1 MPGKHTV
8 ILDTAF
14 RTIDEIFTRA
24 DLTRLHR
31 LADVVWG
38 RDEPMPAGEL
48 AAAKLEAFA
57 IVAGSWRHGGVGAD
71 EAPNLR
77 AILDVGGRHPSPQVL
92 DYESCFAR
100 SIRVL
105 SCAPAF
111 GPMVAE
117 AALGMALAASRNL
130 ASHTEAFR
138 RGDER
143 YLHAGNVDA
152 FTLYGETVGFIGYGG
167 LAHSLRPLLEPF
179 GCHILAYDPWLP
191 DSALVHEG
199 VEPAALETLLAAS
212 RAIFV
217 LAIPSA
223 SNRAMLDRSRL
234 ELIQPGA
241 VFVLI
246 SRAHV
251 VDFDALTELVGAGR
265 FRAAIDVFPQE
276 PLPADHPIRRVPGVV
291 LTPHTAGSVRK
302 DLRRIGRMVVDDLE
316 AMLAGLPPWA
326 MQVAQPEIVLR
337 LEYGRAGLEAFHSS
351 SIRESA
357 IEPLIVDDFT

>member
-1 MPGKHTV
+1 MSDRQKV
-8 ILDTAF
+8 ILDAAF
-14 RTIDEIFTRA
+14 RKIDEIFDRA
-24 DLTRLHR
+24 DLDHLHR

-38 RDEPMPAGEL
+38 RDEPMPADEL
-48 AAAKLEAFA
+48 AAAKPEAFA

-71 EAPNLR
+71 EAPKLR
-77 AILDVGGRHPSPQVL
+77 AILEVGGRHPSPQVL
-92 DYESCFAR
+92 DYETCFAR

-152 FTLYGETVGFIGYGG
+152 FTLYGQTVGFIGFGG
-167 LAHSLRPLLEPF
+167 LARSLRPLLAPW

-191 DSALVHEG
+191 DSYLVRQG

-212 RAIFV
+212 RVIFV

-223 SNRAMLDRSRL
+223 SNRAMLDRARL
-234 ELIQPGA
+234 ELIRPDA
-241 VFVLI
+241 VFVLM

-251 VDFDALTELVGAGR
+251 VDFDALTELVAAGR

-276 PLPADHPIRRVPGVV
+276 PLPPDHPIRCVPGVV
-291 LTPHTAGSVRK
+291 LTPHAAGSVHK
-302 DLRRIGRMVVDDLE
+302 DLRLIGRMVVDDLE

-326 MQVAQPEIVLR
+326 MQVAQPEIVYR
-337 LEYGRAGLEAFHSS
+337 L
-351 SIRESA
+351 
-357 IEPLIVDDFT
+357 P